1 MKEGSLADSNSDAIS
16 NQTTSAVPMALEGL
30 KTQDFEIQRRR
41 TFAIISHPDAGKTT
55 LTEKLLFKG
64 GVIHEAGEVK
74 GKSGTKAATSDWM
87 ALEKQRGI
95 SITSSVMQFDHQGLR
110 VNLLD
115 TPGHKDFSE
124 DTYRTLVAADSAVM
138 LIDVAK
144 GVEERTKKLYDV
156 CRYRNIPIFTFIN
169 KCDREGKAPLELIDE
184 IESTLQMSC
193 WPVTW
198 PIGLGG
204 LFYGLYDR
212 VNRTVYP
219 YQGKDGD
226 LDTTPYTIENPDD
239 EKLRSKLR
247 PEVYAQFCEEI
258 ELIDGTLGEF
268 NHDEFIAGRLSP
280 ATFASAKQTFG
291 IELFLNQFCQWAPQP
306 TARKAKTGEIVE
318 PLDSA
323 FTGFVFKMQ
332 ANMDRKHRDRV
343 AFIRICSGR
352 FERGM
357 KVHHMRL
364 GREVRLAFSNQFVAQ
379 ERETV
384 DEAFA
389 GDIVGVNDTGN
400 FQIGDSITTGKKVL
414 FEDIPK
420 FPPELFARLSV
431 SDAMKR
437 TKLQKGLKQ
446 LSEEGAIQLFI
457 EPAIGAQDPVI
468 GVVGELQFEVL
479 LYRLQDEYGLDVRLN
494 RLPYK
499 VARWPQNQA
508 GEPVRDLK
516 GNLRIFE
523 DFAQNPVVLLEQE
536 WDLNWAIKENP
547 GIEFVSSITAERYK
561 L

>member
-1 MKEGSLADSNSDAIS
+1 MLESQSPSQSSASGGNTSGSSPE
-16 NQTTSAVPMALEGL
+16 TT
-30 KTQDFEIQRRR
+30 TEIQRRR

-55 LTEKLLFKG
+55 LTEKLLYNG

-74 GKSGTKAATSDWM
+74 GKQGTKAATSDWM
-87 ALEKQRGI
+87 ALEQQRGI
-95 SITSSVMQFDHQGLR
+95 SITSSVMQFEYKGLR

-144 GVEERTKKLYDV
+144 GVEERTKKLYEV
-156 CRYRNIPIFTFIN
+156 CRYRNVPIFTFIN

-184 IESTLQMSC
+184 IETTLKMAC

-198 PIGLGG
+198 PVGLGG
-204 LFYGLYDR
+204 LFFGLYH
-212 VNRTVYP
+212 RTRKVIYP
-219 YQGKDGD
+219 YQGRDGD
-226 LDTTPYTIENPDD
+226 LDMTPIPVSSLDQPGLA
-239 EKLRSKLR
+239 EKIR
-247 PEVYAQFCEEI
+247 PEVLQALKEEI

-268 NHDEFIAGRLSP
+268 DHQAFLDGKLSP
-280 ATFASAKQTFG
+280 ATFGSAKQDFG
-291 IELFLNQFCQWAPQP
+291 VDLFLDLFKEWAPP
-306 TARKAKTGEIVE
+306 PGPRKTKTDIVVN

-332 ANMDRKHRDRV
+332 ANMDRRHRDRV
-343 AFIRICSGR
+343 AFIRICSGK
-352 FERGM
+352 FQRGM

-364 GREVRLAFSNQFVAQ
+364 DREVRLAFSSQFVAQ
-379 ERETV
+379 DRETV

-400 FQIGDSITTGKKVL
+400 FQIGDTITTGKKLL

-420 FPPELFARLSV
+420 FPPELFGRLQV

-437 TKLQKGLKQ
+437 TKLQKGVQQ

-457 EPAIGAQDPVI
+457 DPIVGPQDPII

-479 LYRLQDEYGLDVRLN
+479 LYRLEDEYGLDVKLART
-494 RLPYK
+494 PYT
-499 VARWPQNQA
+499 VARWPRDKD
-508 GEPVRDLK
+508 GKPVKRLN
-516 GNLRIFE
+516 GNLQMFE
-523 DFAQNPVVLLEQE
+523 DASGNPVILLAQE
-536 WDLNWAIKENP
+536 WDLNWAKKENP
-547 GIEFVSSITAERYK
+547 DIEFATSILQVREGTPGYS

>member
-1 MKEGSLADSNSDAIS
+1 MSE
-16 NQTTSAVPMALEGL
+16 TSSPTLSSARSPKDLEIL
-30 KTQDFEIQRRR
+30 RRR

-55 LTEKLLFKG
+55 LTEKLLYNG

-87 ALEKQRGI
+87 ALEQQRGI
-95 SITSSVMQFDHQGLR
+95 SITSSVMQFEYKGLR

-144 GVEERTKKLYDV
+144 GVEERTKKLYEV

-184 IESTLQMSC
+184 IETTLKMAC

-198 PIGLGG
+198 PVGLGG
-204 LFYGLYDR
+204 LFFGIYHR
-212 VNRTVYP
+212 VRKVIYP
-219 YQGKDGD
+219 YEGKDGEF
-226 LDTTPYTIENPDD
+226 DTTPIPVATLDD
-239 EKLRSKLR
+239 PKLKERIR
-247 PEVYAQFCEEI
+247 PEVLEALKEEI
-258 ELIDGTLGEF
+258 ELVDGTLGDF
-268 NHDEFIAGRLSP
+268 DHQAFLDGKLSP
-280 ATFASAKQTFG
+280 ATFGSAKQDFG
-291 IELFLNQFCQWAPQP
+291 VDLFLDLFKDWAPP
-306 TARKAKTGEIVE
+306 PGPRKTKSEIVVN
-318 PLDSA
+318 PLDPA

-343 AFIRICSGR
+343 AFIRICSGK

-364 GREVRLAFSNQFVAQ
+364 DREVRLAFSSQFVAQ
-379 ERETV
+379 DRETV
-384 DEAFA
+384 DEAYA
-389 GDIVGVNDTGN
+389 GDIVGVNDTGL
-400 FQIGDSITTGKKVL
+400 FQIGDSITNGKKVN

-437 TKLQKGLKQ
+437 QKLQKGVKQ

-457 EPAIGAQDPVI
+457 EPHVGHQDPII

-479 LYRLQDEYGLDVRLN
+479 LYRLQDEYGLDARLVRT
-494 RLPYK
+494 PFT
-499 VARWPQNQA
+499 VARWPKDKDGKPTSN
-508 GEPVRDLK
+508 LK
-516 GNLRIFE
+516 GNLNILYDMSE
-523 DFAQNPVVLLEQE
+523 NPVVLLEQE
-536 WDLNWAIKENP
+536 WDLNWARKENP
-547 GIEFVSSITAERYK
+547 DIDFASSINTVRDQYQ

>member
-1 MKEGSLADSNSDAIS
+1 MSQEDIGSLGAAAQANNPIGDNPKDR
-16 NQTTSAVPMALEGL
+16 
-30 KTQDFEIQRRR
+30 EILRRR

-55 LTEKLLFKG
+55 LTEKLLFNG

-87 ALEKQRGI
+87 ALEQQRGI
-95 SITSSVMQFDHQGLR
+95 SITSSVMQFDYKGLR

-144 GVEERTKKLYDV
+144 GVEERTKKLYEV

-169 KCDREGKAPLELIDE
+169 KVDREGKAPLELIDE
-184 IESTLQMSC
+184 IETTLKMAC

-198 PIGLGG
+198 PVGVGG
-204 LFYGLYDR
+204 LFFGIYHRLR
-212 VNRTVYP
+212 KVIYP
-219 YQGKDGD
+219 YEGRDNDQ
-226 LDTTPYTIENPDD
+226 DTTPIPVPSFDDPSLDARIRPDV
-239 EKLRSKLR
+239 LAAFR
-247 PEVYAQFCEEI
+247 EEI
-258 ELIDGTLGEF
+258 ELVDGTLGEF
-268 NHDEFIAGRLSP
+268 NHQAFLDGKMSP
-280 ATFASAKQTFG
+280 TTFGSAKQDFG
-291 IELFLNQFCQWAPQP
+291 VNLFLDLFKDWAPGP
-306 TARKAKTGEIVE
+306 APRKTKSDLIVK
-318 PLDSA
+318 PLDPA

-343 AFIRICSGR
+343 AFIRICSGK

-364 GREVRLAFSNQFVAQ
+364 DREVRLAFSSQFVAQ
-379 ERETV
+379 DRETV
-384 DEAFA
+384 DEAYA
-389 GDIVGVNDTGN
+389 GDIVGVNDTGL
-400 FQIGDSITTGKKVL
+400 FQIGDSITTGRKVV

-437 TKLQKGLKQ
+437 QKLQKGVKQ

-457 EPAIGAQDPVI
+457 DPHVGAQDPII

-479 LYRLQDEYGLDVRLN
+479 VYRLEDEYGLDVKLVRT
-494 RLPYK
+494 PFK
-499 VARWPQNQA
+499 VARWPKDKDGKPTA
-508 GEPVRDLK
+508 DIK
-516 GNLRIFE
+516 GNLQVFR
-523 DFAQNPVVLLEQE
+523 DMSDNPVVLLEQE
-536 WDLNWAIKENP
+536 WDLNWAKKENP
-547 GIEFVSSITAERYK
+547 GIDFASSINTVRDDQYQ

>member
-1 MKEGSLADSNSDAIS
+1 MSEPRNA
-16 NQTTSAVPMALEGL
+16 
-30 KTQDFEIQRRR
+30 EILRRR

-55 LTEKLLFKG
+55 LTEKLLYNG

-74 GKSGTKAATSDWM
+74 GKQGTKAATSDWM
-87 ALEKQRGI
+87 ALEQQRGI
-95 SITSSVMQFDHQGLR
+95 SITSSVMQFDYKGLR

-144 GVEERTKKLYDV
+144 GVEERTKKLYEV

-184 IESTLQMSC
+184 IETTLKMAC

-198 PIGLGG
+198 PVGVGG
-204 LFYGLYDR
+204 LFFGIYHRLKK
-212 VNRTVYP
+212 VIYP
-219 YQGKDGD
+219 YEGRDNDQ
-226 LDTTPYTIENPDD
+226 DTTPIPVADFNDPILK
-239 EKLRSKLR
+239 EKIR
-247 PEVYAQFCEEI
+247 PEVLAQFIEEI
-258 ELIDGTLGEF
+258 ELVDGTLGEF
-268 NHDEFIAGRLSP
+268 SHQAFLDGKLSP
-280 ATFASAKQTFG
+280 TTFGSAKQDFG
-291 IELFLNQFCQWAPQP
+291 VDMFLDLFKDWAPGP
-306 TARKAKTGEIVE
+306 APRKTKSDLIVN
-318 PLDSA
+318 PLDPA

-343 AFIRICSGR
+343 AFIRICSGK

-364 GREVRLAFSNQFVAQ
+364 DREVRLSFSSQFVAQ
-379 ERETV
+379 DRETV
-384 DEAFA
+384 DEAYA
-389 GDIVGVNDTGN
+389 GDIVGVNDTGL
-400 FQIGDSITTGKKVL
+400 FQIGDSITTGKKVV

-437 TKLQKGLKQ
+437 QKLQKGVKQ

-457 EPAIGAQDPVI
+457 DPLVGHQDPII

-479 LYRLQDEYGLDVRLN
+479 IYRLEDEYGLDVKLVRT
-494 RLPYK
+494 PFK
-499 VARWPQNQA
+499 VARWPKDKD
-508 GEPVRDLK
+508 GKPTSDLR
-516 GNLRIFE
+516 GNLQVFRDMNE
-523 DFAQNPVVLLEQE
+523 NPVVLLEQE
-536 WDLNWAIKENP
+536 WDLNWAKKENP
-547 GIEFVSSITAERYK
+547 GVEFASSINTVRADQYQ